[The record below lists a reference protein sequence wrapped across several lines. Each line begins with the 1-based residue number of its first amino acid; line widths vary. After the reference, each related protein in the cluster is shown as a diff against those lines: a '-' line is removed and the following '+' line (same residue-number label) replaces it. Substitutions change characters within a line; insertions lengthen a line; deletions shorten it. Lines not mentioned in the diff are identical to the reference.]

1 MESRSLAVRQGME
14 QKAYLGLDL
23 GGTGVKAGV
32 FDQMGSL
39 LGFSHMPYRPSV
51 SGQGYVEIPIGEIYA
66 AARDAV
72 RKAMQQSGTRVA
84 AFSIVSQGQTFVSL
98 DEKDRPLHSAIMW
111 YDSRASEQAE
121 RLNRTLLSADSD
133 APVPQIDGIATAP
146 KILWMRDHYPDL
158 MVRAQRYL
166 LLPDYFTYRLTGKA
180 VTDPNTASS
189 TGLYADD
196 ASDYSALALTA
207 AGIPE
212 DQLAEIQSAG
222 TPIARVRPRMAKEWG
237 LDPETLVV
245 TGTNDQYAGALGAG
259 NCHPGILSETTGT
272 CLALVTLTRK
282 LPDPLPDG
290 LFGGRFP
297 IPEYQFAL
305 AYSKTAGLVLEWFHR
320 AFCPGQSLH
329 DLDEMA
335 SHLPIGSHGVLV
347 LPHFDG
353 TVSPVPD
360 ADARGA
366 FCNLKLHHTRADMY
380 RAILESLSFSLS
392 ENIAHLIHNGF
403 SIEVIRSIGGG
414 ARSDFGLQM
423 KADVTGFPVERPVVT
438 EAAVSGAAMLAA
450 VGCGAF
456 SSIVAC
462 SERFFRRDR
471 IFTPDPDHHRLYKV
485 LYKRYLELCRKMY
498 AK

>member
-1 MESRSLAVRQGME
+1 ME
-14 QKAYLGLDL
+14 QKAYLGLDF

-32 FDQMGSL
+32 FDQTGSL
-39 LGFSHMPYRPSV
+39 LGFGHKRYSLSV
-51 SGQGYVEIPIGEIYA
+51 SSQGYVEIPIGEVYA

-72 RKAMQQSGTRVA
+72 RKAIQESGTKVA
-84 AFSIVSQGQTFVSL
+84 AFSIASQGQTFVSL
-98 DEKDRPLHSAIMW
+98 DEKDQPLHPAIMW
-111 YDSRASEQAE
+111 HDSRASEQAE
-121 RLNRTLLSADSD
+121 WLNRALLAADSD
-133 APVPQIDGIATAP
+133 SPVPQIDGIATAP
-146 KILWMRDHYPDL
+146 KILWMRDYHPDL
-158 MVRAQRYL
+158 ISRAQRYL

-196 ASDYSALALTA
+196 ASDYSAPALTA
-207 AGIPE
+207 AEIRE
-212 DQLAEIQSAG
+212 DQLAGIQSAG
-222 TPIARVRPRMAKEWG
+222 TPIAKVRPLMAKEWG

-259 NCHPGILSETTGT
+259 NCRPGILSETTGT
-272 CLALVTLTRK
+272 CLALVTLTEK

-305 AYSKTAGLVLEWFHR
+305 AYSKTAGVVLEWFNR
-320 AFCPGQSLH
+320 EFCLGQNLH

-335 SHLPIGSHGVLV
+335 SHVPIGSNGVMV

-360 ADARGA
+360 ANARGA
-366 FCNLKLHHTRADMY
+366 FCNLTLHHTRADIY
-380 RAILESLSFSLS
+380 RAILESLAFSLY
-392 ENIAHLIHNGF
+392 ENIEHLIHNGF

-414 ARSDFGLQM
+414 AKSDFWLQM
-423 KADVTGFPVERPVVT
+423 KADVTGLSVERPVVT
-438 EAAVSGAAMLAA
+438 EAAISGAAMLAA
-450 VGCGAF
+450 VGYGAF
-456 SSIVAC
+456 SSIVEC
-462 SERFFRRDR
+462 SESFFRRAR
-471 IFTPDPDHHRLYKV
+471 IFTSDPDHHRLYKV
-485 LYKRYLELCRKMY
+485 LYKRYLELCQKMY

>member
-1 MESRSLAVRQGME
+1 ME

-23 GGTGVKAGV
+23 GGTGAKAGV
-32 FDQMGSL
+32 FDPTGSL
-39 LGFSHMPYRPSV
+39 LGFGHTPYSPSV
-51 SGQGYVEIPIGEIYA
+51 SGQGYVEIPIGEIYV

-72 RKAMQQSGTRVA
+72 RKAMQKSGIGVA
-84 AFSIVSQGQTFVSL
+84 ALSIVSQGQTFVSL
-98 DEKDRPLHSAIMW
+98 DEKDRPLHPAIMW

-121 RLNRTLLSADSD
+121 RLNRIVLAANPNVS
-133 APVPQIDGIATAP
+133 VPQIDGIATAP
-146 KILWMRDHYPDL
+146 KIMWMQDHYPDL

-180 VTDPNTASS
+180 VTDPNTAST

-196 ASDYSALALTA
+196 ASDYSAAVLTA
-207 AGIPE
+207 AGIQK
-212 DQLAEIQSAG
+212 DQLAGIQSAG

-245 TGTNDQYAGALGAG
+245 TGTNDQCAGALGAG
-259 NCHPGILSETTGT
+259 NCRPGILSETTGS
-272 CLALVTLTRK
+272 CLALVTLTEK

-297 IPEYQFAL
+297 ISQYQSAL

-335 SHLPIGSHGVLV
+335 SHVPIGSHGVLV

-380 RAILESLSFSLS
+380 RALLESLAFSLY
-392 ENIAHLIHNGF
+392 ENCEHLIHNGF
-403 SIEVIRSIGGG
+403 RIEVIRSIGGG
-414 ARSDFGLQM
+414 ARSDFWLQM
-423 KADVTGFPVERPVVT
+423 KADVTGIPLERPVVT
-438 EAAVSGAAMLAA
+438 EGAVSGAAMLAA
-450 VGCGAF
+450 VGHGAF
-456 SSIVAC
+456 SSIGAC
-462 SERFFRRDR
+462 SELFFRRDR
-471 IFTPDPDHHRLYKV
+471 IFTPDPDHHRPYDV
-485 LYKRYLELCRKMY
+485 LYKRYLYLCRKMY

>member
-1 MESRSLAVRQGME
+1 MK

-23 GGTGVKAGV
+23 GGTGAKAGV
-32 FDQMGSL
+32 FDPTGAL
-39 LGFSHMPYRPSV
+39 LGFGHAPYHPSV
-51 SGQGYVEIPIGEIYA
+51 SGQGYVEIPIGEIYV

-72 RKAMQQSGTRVA
+72 GKAIKESGTRVA
-84 AFSIVSQGQTFVSL
+84 ALSIASQGQTFVSL
-98 DEKDRPLHSAIMW
+98 DEKDRPLHPAIMW

-121 RLNRTLLSADSD
+121 RLNRTLLAADSD
-133 APVPQIDGIATAP
+133 APVPQIDGMATAP
-146 KILWMRDHYPDL
+146 KIMWMRDHYPDP
-158 MVRAQRYL
+158 MVRARRYL

-189 TGLYADD
+189 TGLYSDD
-196 ASDYSALALTA
+196 ASDYSALALRA
-207 AGIPE
+207 AGIPK
-212 DQLAEIQSAG
+212 DQLAGIQSAG

-259 NCHPGILSETTGT
+259 NCRPGILSETTGS
-272 CLALVTLTRK
+272 CLALVTLTEK

-297 IPEYQFAL
+297 VPQYQFAL

-320 AFCPGQSLH
+320 AFCPEQSLH

-335 SHLPIGSHGVLV
+335 SHVPIGCHGVLV

-380 RAILESLSFSLS
+380 RALLESLAFSLY
-392 ENIAHLIHNGF
+392 ENIEYLIHNGF
-403 SIEVIRSIGGG
+403 DIEVIRSIGGG
-414 ARSDFGLQM
+414 ARSDFWLQM
-423 KADVTGFPVERPVVT
+423 KADVTGSPVERPVVT

-450 VGCGAF
+450 VGDGAF
-456 SSIVAC
+456 PSIGAC

-471 IFTPDPDHHRLYKV
+471 IFAPDPDHHRLYKV
-485 LYKRYLELCRKMY
+485 LYKRYLDLCRKMY